1 MIAEA
6 VAGVWDAGS
15 AAGSGTGALA
25 GAWDWVVRVV
35 DWGVENWS
43 HPGDPDRG
51 VLPRLTEHM
60 RLSYLSILIGLAVAL
75 PLGLACAR
83 WKPLYP
89 PVLTG
94 VNVLYAVPS
103 IALFFLM
110 LPYTGFSDW
119 TAVVPLALYTL
130 VILLPNVVDGLRQV
144 PDHVRQAAVAMGFGP
159 LRRLLYVEMPVAVP
173 VVIAGL
179 RVASVATISMVS
191 VASLVGLGGL
201 GRLILS
207 EGFRRQFDA
216 PIVVGIVLTVA
227 LAFVTDAVLVLA
239 QRLLTP
245 WSHRDGAVPRR
256 RRRAVAAEAVAAD
269 PAVGSAA
276 EPQAATPAGGRS
288 PADPGTGDT
297 AGER

>member
-1 MIAEA
+1 MIGG
-6 VAGVWDAGS
+6 VGDWIAGVAE
-15 AAGSGTGALA
+15 
-25 GAWDWVVRVV
+25 
-35 DWGVENWS
+35 WGVANWS
-43 HPGDPDRG
+43 YPGEPDRG
-51 VLPRLTEHM
+51 ILPRLTEHM
-60 RLSYLSILIGLAVAL
+60 RLAYLSILIGLAVAV
-75 PLGLACAR
+75 PLGLACVR

-159 LRRLLYVEMPVAVP
+159 LRRLVFVEMPVAVP
-173 VVIAGL
+173 VIIAGL

-201 GRLILS
+201 GQLILS

-216 PIVVGIVLTVA
+216 PIVVGVLLTVL
-227 LAFVTDAVLVLA
+227 LAFVTDALLVLA
-239 QRLLTP
+239 QRWLTP
-245 WSHRDGAVPRR
+245 WARRDDGRGAAGRG
-256 RRRAVAAEAVAAD
+256 RRAARATVGAAAAGEGAGPRDAPAAD
-269 PAVGSAA
+269 ST
-276 EPQAATPAGGRS
+276 TP
-288 PADPGTGDT
+288 
-297 AGER
+297 GER

>member
-1 MIAEA
+1 MGGAWEWA
-6 VAGVWDAGS
+6 AGV
-15 AAGSGTGALA
+15 L
-25 GAWDWVVRVV
+25 
-35 DWGVENWS
+35 DWGVANWS
-43 HPGDPDRG
+43 YPGEPDRG
-51 VLPRLTEHM
+51 ILPRLTEHM
-60 RLSYLSILIGLAVAL
+60 RLAYLSILIGLAVAV
-75 PLGLACAR
+75 PLGLACVR
-83 WKPLYP
+83 WKALYP

-144 PDHVRQAAVAMGFGP
+144 PEHVRQAAVAMGFGP
-159 LRRLLYVEMPVAVP
+159 LRRLVFVEMPVAVP

-201 GRLILS
+201 GQLILS

-216 PIVVGIVLTVA
+216 PIVVGVLLTVL
-227 LAFVTDAVLVLA
+227 LAFVTDALLVLA
-239 QRLLTP
+239 QRGLTP
-245 WSHRDGAVPRR
+245 WARRDDRR
-256 RRRAVAAEAVAAD
+256 SGRGRRAVARASAGAA
-269 PAVGSAA
+269 ARAGSG
-276 EPQAATPAGGRS
+276 TPAGERTT
-288 PADPGTGDT
+288 P
-297 AGER
+297 GERQPWTS

>member
-6 VAGVWDAGS
+6 
-15 AAGSGTGALA
+15 
-25 GAWDWVVRVV
+25 WDWAARVTE
-35 DWGVENWS
+35 WGVANWS
-43 HPGDPDRG
+43 HPGESDRG

-60 RLSYLSILIGLAVAL
+60 RLAYLSILIGLVLAL

-83 WKPLYP
+83 WRPLYP

-94 VNVLYAVPS
+94 VNVLYSVPS

-130 VILLPNVVDGLRQV
+130 VVLLPNVVDGLRQV

-159 LRRLLYVEMPVAVP
+159 LRRLVYVETPVAVP
-173 VVIAGL
+173 VIIAGL

-201 GRLILS
+201 GQLILS
-207 EGFRRQFDA
+207 DGFRRQFDA
-216 PIVVGIVLTVA
+216 PIVVGIVLTVL

-245 WSHRDGAVPRR
+245 WTRGDGGGAARPRR
-256 RRRAVAAEAVAAD
+256 RRRAAVPTGADAASASAGTVGPEAAD
-269 PAVGSAA
+269 AA
-276 EPQAATPAGGRS
+276 RARYPVRTGRGPGYTAEEGRS
-288 PADPGTGDT
+288 WTS
-297 AGER
+297 

>member
-1 MIAEA
+1 MIGE
-6 VAGVWDAGS
+6 
-15 AAGSGTGALA
+15 
-25 GAWDWVVRVV
+25 AWDWIARVA
-35 DWGVENWS
+35 DWGAANWS
-43 HPGDPDRG
+43 HPGEPDRG
-51 VLPRLTEHM
+51 IRPRLLQHM

-83 WKPLYP
+83 WRRLYP

-159 LRRLLYVEMPVAVP
+159 LRRLVYVETPVAVP
-173 VVIAGL
+173 VIIAGL

-201 GRLILS
+201 GQLILS
-207 EGFRRQFDA
+207 DGFRRQFDA

-227 LAFVTDAVLVLA
+227 LALATDAVLVLA

-245 WSHRDGAVPRR
+245 WTRRDRGAARR
-256 RRRAVAAEAVAAD
+256 RGTRPAAPAPARAAAAAASPEA
-269 PAVGSAA
+269 PPPTGTPPGS
-276 EPQAATPAGGRS
+276 ERV
-288 PADPGTGDT
+288 PGEG
-297 AGER
+297 

>member
-1 MIAEA
+1 M
-6 VAGVWDAGS
+6 S
-15 AAGSGTGALA
+15 AAETAHASVA
-25 GAWDWVVRVV
+25 AWDWVTRVAG
-35 DWGVENWS
+35 WGVDNWS

-51 VLPRLTEHM
+51 IQPRLIQHM
-60 RLSYLSILIGLAVAL
+60 RLSYLSIGIGLALAL

-83 WKPLYP
+83 WRRLYP

-119 TAVVPLALYTL
+119 TAVIPLALYTL

-159 LRRLLYVEMPVAVP
+159 LRRLVFVETPVAVP
-173 VVIAGL
+173 VIIAGL

-201 GRLILS
+201 GQLILTD
-207 EGFRRQFDA
+207 GFRRQFDA
-216 PIVVGIVLTVA
+216 PIVIGILLTVA
-227 LAFVTDAVLVLA
+227 LALVTDALLVLA
-239 QRLLTP
+239 QRRLTP
-245 WSHRDGAVPRR
+245 WARRDRTRTRR
-256 RRRAVAAEAVAAD
+256 VRAAAAAEK
-269 PAVGSAA
+269 G
-276 EPQAATPAGGRS
+276 
-288 PADPGTGDT
+288 
-297 AGER
+297 